1 MKDWDKLEVAKQALK
16 RIGEIAVHDGAD
28 RDGLLK
34 AQQIAELTL
43 KYIEA
48 PIVGVPSEP
57 TVKRDPQYPLRTRP
71 VLRLVTD
78 NG

>member
-34 AQQIAELTL
+34 AV
-43 KYIEA
+43 
-48 PIVGVPSEP
+48 PISAIMDG
-57 TVKRDPQYPLRTRP
+57 DLANA
-71 VLRLVTD
+71 L
-78 NG
+78 